1 MIQRFKI
8 RLGFLTAGYRDNLY
22 YWEII
27 LLFRKSL
34 IVLMITFLAPVSSGV
49 QSLTAI
55 LIFVIFF
62 MIQMRLKPYYDES
75 LNNMEGISL
84 FVLIM
89 TIYCGLYY
97 QAGQGEEVM

>member
-1 MIQRFKI
+1 MLVIRFRI
-8 RLGFLTAGYRDNLY
+8 RLGFLTAGYVDDLY

-27 LLFRKSL
+27 LLMRKTM
-34 IVLMITFLAPVSSGV
+34 IVLLLTFLAPVSSGV

-55 LIFVIFF
+55 MIFVIFF
-62 MIQMRLKPYYDES
+62 MIQIKLKPFYDES
-75 LNNMEGISL
+75 LNNMESISL

-97 QAGQGEEVM
+97 